1 MAAKEGNSLGELSA
15 LVEGQDSKGAATASF
30 PVHRQ
35 VFRVDL
41 SQDGAVLGALFV
53 DWADWRAGGV
63 SGGGRG
69 P

>member
-1 MAAKEGNSLGELSA
+1 
-15 LVEGQDSKGAATASF
+15 
-30 PVHRQ
+30 
-35 VFRVDL
+35 
-41 SQDGAVLGALFV
+41 VLGALFV